1 MANAAADARG
11 TSCANNTGNKG
22 MVSSNSSG
30 FPITSSRSGIP
41 MVSSSNSN
49 YLNNM
54 NRGNA
59 QLGNPAFQDLP
70 LHSHPDEA
78 EEHHHHSIP
87 PQQQRCGSLED
98 CSVLGNRTP
107 PPPPPPASGKLYLIC
122 QRRFSSIIVNFGK
135 LIIHF
140 IDDTTS
146 NIIYLQQMAVTTFL
160 LT

>member
-30 FPITSSRSGIP
+30 FPIASSRSGIP
-41 MVSSSNSN
+41 IGSSSNSN

-122 QRRFSSIIVNFGK
+122 QRRFSSTLQIILVN
-135 LIIHF
+135 
-140 IDDTTS
+140 
-146 NIIYLQQMAVTTFL
+146 
-160 LT
+160 